1 MFGKRTFEI
10 YKAEKQHE
18 YVTRRD
24 FSDLFIKNLGDK
36 KARVLFSFGYINQ
49 EVVVNMLIRYD
60 NIEK

>member
-10 YKAEKQHE
+10 YKAENQRE